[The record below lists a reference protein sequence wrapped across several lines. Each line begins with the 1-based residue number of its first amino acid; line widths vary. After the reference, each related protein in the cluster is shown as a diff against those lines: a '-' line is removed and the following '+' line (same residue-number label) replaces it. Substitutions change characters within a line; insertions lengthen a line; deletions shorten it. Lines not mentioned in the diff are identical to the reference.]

1 MIASINI
8 QRRKLM
14 KEDFVLNELLFQTTL
29 QCQQDC
35 LNYEKDQLFLW
46 NKEEKLT
53 LNINPSL
60 QNVVKWSDTL

>member
-1 MIASINI
+1 
-8 QRRKLM
+8 M

-29 QCQQDC
+29 QCQRDC

-46 NKEEKLT
+46 NKGEKLT

-60 QNVVKWSDTL
+60 HNVVKWSDTL

>member
-1 MIASINI
+1 
-8 QRRKLM
+8 M

-29 QCQQDC
+29 QCQRDC

-46 NKEEKLT
+46 NKGEKLT

-60 QNVVKWSDTL
+60 HNVVKWSDTP